1 MVIKNSEHKLLLL
14 LEIEKTMSI
23 DHDLYQLL
31 EMLSDITRDLLSVE
45 RCSVFVYEEKEHSLV
60 TKYADGI
67 HKIELPVSKGI
78 VGYTFQSGKAQII
91 NDVRNSEYFY
101 GGVDDESGFV
111 TRQLFT
117 QPIYDS
123 QDNII
128 GVFEAINK
136 IEGEFS
142 DVDFN
147 LLGLISKHISN
158 GIERAKKLRNTDD
171 TLRKEINIALIGKN
185 VELKNRITKDIKE
198 HVLAQVEE
206 FELIQELKKSIEDNR
221 SKLYILILTIENREN
236 LDEIEEFS
244 KNANIPIIVIG
255 NDDYDLS
262 LYAGQFN
269 IYTYLSSSNYSA
281 ESLKEKIHSSSQ
293 NIASSKNKNNRV
305 FSFTGISGGV
315 GTTTVAMNI
324 ATLVANS
331 RPLSNVLY
339 MDFSSTKA
347 ISNIF
352 FGIPK
357 PKKDITDILALDDI
371 SHKEL
376 LDNGL
381 YQIKNNFY
389 FIPGIQSHAERETLF
404 SKDSERAITELI
416 YNLKKD
422 FDYIFI
428 DVGIA
433 EDSELK
439 ILLEEMSDDIFVLT
453 ELTTAHISILKVYY
467 ELIKQVGWRDKIH
480 LVINRSDSDSAIS
493 VKDASSIINAD
504 ESSTQVTFDNSLPN
518 DSKYLRETWNYAKL
532 ICNKYPKSDFVM
544 ALHSELLPK
553 ILFDEQQVALEVQKR
568 DGFFKRLFS

>member
-31 EMLSDITRDLLSVE
+31 EMLSDITKDLLSVE
-45 RCSVFVYEEKEHSLV
+45 RCSVFVHEEKDNSLV
-60 TKYADGI
+60 TKFADGI

-78 VGYTFQSGKAQII
+78 VGHTFQSGEAQIV
-91 NDVRNSEYFY
+91 NDVRNSKYFY

-123 QDNII
+123 KGKIT

-136 IEGEFS
+136 IDGEFS
-142 DVDFN
+142 DVDFK
-147 LLGLISKHISN
+147 LLSLISQHIAN
-158 GIERAKKLRNTDD
+158 GIERAKKLRNTNG
-171 TLRKEINIALIGKN
+171 TLRKEINIALMGKN
-185 VELKNRITKDIKE
+185 IELKSRIKSDVKE
-198 HVLAQVEE
+198 HILANVEE

-221 SKLYILILTIENREN
+221 SKLYILILTVEDKES
-236 LDEIEEFS
+236 LDDIKEFS
-244 KNANIPIIVIG
+244 KSANIPIIVIG

-269 IYTYLSSSNYSA
+269 IYTYLSNSNYSV
-281 ESLKEKIHSSSQ
+281 ETLKDKIYSSSQ
-293 NIASSKNKNNRV
+293 NIASPVNKKNRV

-315 GTTTVAMNI
+315 GTTTVAMNL
-324 ATLVANS
+324 ATLTAQS

-352 FGIPK
+352 FGVPK
-357 PKKDITDILALDDI
+357 PKKDITDILALDDT

-381 YQIKNNFY
+381 YQIKSNFY
-389 FIPGIQSHAERETLF
+389 FIPGIQNHSERETLF
-404 SKDSERAITELI
+404 SKESERAITELI

-467 ELIKQVGWRDKIH
+467 ELIKQVGWKDKIH

-493 VKDASSIINAD
+493 INDASSIINSD
-504 ESSTQVTFDNSLPN
+504 EDSSQVTFDNSLPN
-518 DSKYLRETWNYAKL
+518 DSKYLRETWNYAEL
-532 ICNKYPKSDFVM
+532 ICNRYPKSDFM
-544 ALHSELLPK
+544 LALNRELMPK
-553 ILFDEQQVALEVQKR
+553 ILMDEQDISQESEKK